1 MPFAMAAPVPLGA
14 RATDTAAPTASAVIC
29 ALSVAS
35 RVTEPAS
42 AWTLSVAPTLAMNA
56 ATELV
61 MLLLASE
68 PAPDSATPFLPP
80 PPEAAAPMVQAS
92 MLPLASAVSAISL
105 AAVTLAP
112 SIEACTVLAML
123 LSAIAAP
130 TEALPPVLFVPAAID
145 TATPPASALMVEWS
159 VALSSTSPLPVAV
172 TVPPLMPASMVTWM
186 LLTDPAP
193 APASAPL
200 SPLPLEP
207 EPAAE
212 PPMVSASMVA
222 VELALRLTSPAAF
235 TVEFSMVALTNC
247 PAPLPISLSATDAPT
262 APEAAGPLPLVA
274 AMLIA
279 KPPASE
285 WILEPSLAPRYTVPA
300 VLLAGL
306 SLMEAHM
313 VLRTLLLA
321 PEPAPASAAVSPE
334 PPLLPAPE
342 AATPKDS
349 ASIFAVAPAVSESS
363 AVLVTVEPSTCALT
377 VLVMLLV
384 AIAAPTE
391 AEPEAELEFFVFAA
405 TETATPPA
413 SALIAEP
420 SLAMSST
427 LLPLCVALTVLPAV
441 IPASTVCVIVLVDP
455 APAPANAPVRPP
467 EDDPGVGVGEG
478 DGLGVGLGE
487 GLGVAVGSGMGS
499 GLGVGVGLGL
509 GDGVGDGEPP
519 EPAPESAAPMVH
531 ASIDAVE
538 SAVSVT
544 VPKADTV
551 ELSMKARMLLWML
564 LSLSEAPTDRAP
576 ELPPPGAPPAESAGA
591 PASAVIEL
599 LSVAEMLAVP
609 VVVTVLP
616 AICASTVLVT
626 LLSDSA
632 PAPESAALVPCPP
645 APVTE
650 PPSVNAWISAVDV
663 ALTLTGPP
671 AEIAALSSVAF
682 SELVISLS
690 LIATPTEPP
699 WPPLV
704 SPEPRFEMVTPT
716 PPAMARGLEPSI
728 AVRGTPPV
736 VSTPLPLT

>member
-1 MPFAMAAPVPLGA
+1 MPRASAAPDPRVAPA
-14 RATDTAAPTASAVIC
+14 RDPAAPTASAVIS
-29 ALSVAS
+29 ALSVAVS
-35 RVTEPAS
+35 VTEPAS
-42 AWTLSVAPTLAMNA
+42 AWILSVAPTLAMNA
-56 ATELV
+56 VTELV

-92 MLPLASAVSAISL
+92 MLPLASAVSATSL

-112 SIEACTVLAML
+112 SMEACTVLAML

-130 TEALPPVLFVPAAID
+130 TEALPPVLLVPAAID
-145 TATPPASALMVEWS
+145 TATPPASALMVESS

-279 KPPASE
+279 KPPAS
-285 WILEPSLAPRYTVPA
+285 
-300 VLLAGL
+300 
-306 SLMEAHM
+306 
-313 VLRTLLLA
+313 
-321 PEPAPASAAVSPE
+321 
-334 PPLLPAPE
+334 
-342 AATPKDS
+342 
-349 ASIFAVAPAVSESS
+349 
-363 AVLVTVEPSTCALT
+363 
-377 VLVMLLV
+377 
-384 AIAAPTE
+384 
-391 AEPEAELEFFVFAA
+391 
-405 TETATPPA
+405 
-413 SALIAEP
+413 ALIAEP

-427 LLPLCVALTVLPAV
+427 LLPLCVALTVLPPV
-441 IPASTVCVIVLVDP
+441 IPASTVCVIALVDP

-467 EDDPGVGVGEG
+467 EDDPGVGEGDGVGEGEG
-478 DGLGVGLGE
+478 DGDGLGVGLGVGSGIGVGLGE
-487 GLGVAVGSGMGS
+487 GLGVAVGSGMRS
-499 GLGVGVGLGL
+499 GLGVGVGPGLGVGL
-509 GDGVGDGEPP
+509 GDGLGLGVGDGEPP
-519 EPAPESAAPMVH
+519 EPAPDKAAPIGQ
-531 ASIDAVE
+531 ALIDAVE

-551 ELSMKARMLLWML
+551 ELSMKTRMLLWML
-564 LSLSEAPTDRAP
+564 LSLSEAPTDSAP
-576 ELPPPGAPPAESAGA
+576 ELPPPVAAATEIAKP

-599 LSVAEMLAVP
+599 SSVAEMLAVP

-716 PPAMARGLEPSI
+716 PPAMARVLEPSI
-728 AVRGTPPV
+728 AVRATPPV
-736 VSTPLPLT
+736 RSPPLPLT